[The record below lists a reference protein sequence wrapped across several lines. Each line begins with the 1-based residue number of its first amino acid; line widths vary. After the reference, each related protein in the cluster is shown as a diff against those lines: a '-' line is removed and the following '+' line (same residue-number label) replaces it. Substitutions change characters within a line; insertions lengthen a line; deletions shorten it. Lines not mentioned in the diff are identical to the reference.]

1 MIPATTAVADHHEV
15 PAQCRNC
22 GAGIAENY
30 CQHCGQETRLHM
42 PSFMEF
48 AHEFIGHY
56 VAIEGRLWGTFGRL
70 LFRPGALTN
79 EYLAGRRRR
88 YVEPLR
94 LYLTLSILFF
104 ALIRFTGVSLLN
116 FGDEPLPSAGQH
128 QTAGHKAAKQK
139 AAEQEGTEQDAEQDA
154 DLKDAEPEDA
164 KPKAAEPRAAEHQ
177 TANPAKEITES
188 QIELAPILDKNVPGL
203 RHAIENFVRMP
214 TKEKGRVL
222 SESFFHYAPYAMFCL
237 MPLFALYLKLL
248 YLGTGRRYGEHLLF
262 ALHTNSFAFVMFAA
276 FVFLPEGFL
285 KTVLFFWLAGYLP
298 WAMRRVYQRSRWGT
312 FWRWS
317 VLIVLHVIS
326 ISFAIA
332 IAMLIGVAIAH

>member
-1 MIPATTAVADHHEV
+1 MAVADHHEV

-42 PSFMEF
+42 PSFTEF

-56 VAIEGRLWGTFGRL
+56 VALEGKLWGTIGRL

-104 ALIRFTGVSLLN
+104 ALIRFAGVSVLN
-116 FGDEPLPSAGQH
+116 VGDDPIEAIEQQAAT
-128 QTAGHKAAKQK
+128 QTA
-139 AAEQEGTEQDAEQDA
+139 
-154 DLKDAEPEDA
+154 
-164 KPKAAEPRAAEHQ
+164 PKKNSR
-177 TANPAKEITES
+177 
-188 QIELAPILDKNVPGL
+188 IELAPALENNVPGL
-203 RHAIENFVRMP
+203 RHAIENFDDMP

-222 SESFFHYAPYAMFCL
+222 SESFFRYAPYAMFCL

-276 FVFLPEGFL
+276 FAFLPQGL
-285 KTVLFFWLAGYLP
+285 VKTVMFFWLLGYLP

-312 FWRWS
+312 FARWC
-317 VLIVLHVIS
+317 VLILLHIIS
-326 ISFAIA
+326 ISFAVA
-332 IAMLIGVAIAH
+332 IAMLLGVAIAH